1 MAEEGA
7 PRGAPPPR
15 PASRASSDAG
25 SPPAGD
31 TDDATS
37 RAHRRRASTLDAHR
51 DKSADEADAAG
62 IEDGDHESEN
72 RERERDVSFSS
83 SEEVEEGVDD
93 HDDVQ
98 MLHDKLLEFRVE
110 NDALG
115 EATTALRR
123 ALRRATEEN
132 AETRAA
138 LALAKAEL
146 EDERAA
152 SKASRA
158 KAEEEATRTRV
169 ELGDVERLALELQG
183 ELEEARARAAEEA
196 RARRDAENASAA
208 ARDERDAAAAMA
220 DSLRDALADAARDA
234 ETAKAK
240 AKAAREKREL
250 AGAKEKREF
259 EAAAKAAAEKDAG
272 EALGEE
278 LREARAAAERAA
290 KDRDAMA
297 STWRREWACA
307 KADHASELRATRAR
321 IANAEA
327 DLAASRASLQE
338 ARDARAAAESALA
351 EATLRARDATRDRDG
366 AVASLRALAEHEDAV
381 REDAAQRA
389 AVVGR
394 LRDDAAEAASRC
406 EALVARCASLT
417 GERDAAARRA
427 ERAEAD
433 LREMAELAETV
444 AVAQTENARRRAERA
459 STSYPGSS
467 SVRPSECGSPES
479 PEQLSASPGAS
490 PGSLLRAAVRESRRS
505 PNAFAASMAA
515 TRGRGTARAKN
526 DAPPAS
532 AVSAVSAVS
541 ARSAPDPSTPATPAT
556 PATPNPG
563 TPEVP
568 ASERRR
574 APGSAPGSRWIR
586 AVGDAVAE
594 ELVHALARE
603 VAELRD
609 AADGLRADAA
619 DARAAR
625 DDARRALLEET
636 TRARSLERA
645 RVLDLR
651 ETRAAERRAHA
662 ATETAWAL
670 RDKLA
675 LAAVETVI
683 YRRGDEVRGDDEK
696 NKQKSVFREDEDEAH
711 EDEDEVH
718 EDEDEVHEFE
728 VEDEFEVETGRS
740 KAPASEY
747 FREAGRARVRRRK
760 RFLGRED
767 VRAVRSAHDARRRR
781 AARVE
786 GTHAESCAR
795 AARDVVFADVTT
807 YVDAMMESTSSTSST
822 RLLYTYATSLGPP
835 LAPGSRSRDD
845 VPPAIPRELQPR
857 PGLVPRGSEILRV
870 DPRGRHF
877 LVQSARRRAPR
888 RRAVRV
894 RPLGRHESPLHASPA
909 LFREPRRAHEL
920 GPRLRRGLVEVHR
933 VRSDVVPDAAT
944 LSGLLHEASGPARR
958 GVVGNDA
965 ETGIEIGTV
974 ETGGGTSA
982 RPRRG
987 NGSPPGKN
995 ASVCVKTHLK
1005 FPMIRRCSRTR
1016 AR

>member
-62 IEDGDHESEN
+62 LEDGDHESPGGASSA

-138 LALAKAEL
+138 LALANAEL

-158 KAEEEATRTRV
+158 KAEEEAKRTRV

-208 ARDERDAAAAMA
+208 AREERDAAAAMA

-234 ETAKAK
+234 ETSKAK
-240 AKAAREKREL
+240 TKAFREKQAL
-250 AGAKEKREF
+250 TAAKEKAAF
-259 EAAAKAAAEKDAG
+259 EAAALQKAERDAG
-272 EALGEE
+272 EKLGEE
-278 LREARAAAERAA
+278 LLQARAAAERAA

-297 STWRREWACA
+297 STWRLEWESA
-307 KADHASELRATRAR
+307 KADHASELRSRNARVAHAESELASMRLEVRA
-321 IANAEA
+321 E
-327 DLAASRASLQE
+327 
-338 ARDARAAAESALA
+338 RDARVSCEKALA

-366 AVASLRALAEHEDAV
+366 AVASLRALAEHEDAT
-381 REDAAQRA
+381 RDDHSRRA

-406 EALVARCASLT
+406 EALAERCASLIR
-417 GERDAAARRA
+417 ERDAAEERA

-433 LREMAELAETV
+433 LREMAEVAESV
-444 AVAQTENARRRAERA
+444 AAAQTESARRRAERA
-459 STSYPGSS
+459 AF
-467 SVRPSECGSPES
+467 SESSPERSS
-479 PEQLSASPGAS
+479 PETTPASA
-490 PGSLLRAAVRESRRS
+490 LLRAAVRESGRS
-505 PNAFAASMAA
+505 PNAFAASMASRRR
-515 TRGRGTARAKN
+515 RGAPRG
-526 DAPPAS
+526 DDGPSFAPPAS
-532 AVSAVSAVS
+532 SAS
-541 ARSAPDPSTPATPAT
+541 ARSAPDPSTPATPET
-556 PATPNPG
+556 PDLRAEGVPN
-563 TPEVP
+563 
-568 ASERRR
+568 ASE
-574 APGSAPGSRWIR
+574 APRSRDREAKSSPSRWIH

-609 AADGLRADAA
+609 AAASLRADAA

-651 ETRAAERRAHA
+651 ETRAAEGRALE
-662 ATETAWAL
+662 ATKTAWAL

-675 LAAVETVI
+675 LAAVVTTIHKHGAPNSDVDAERPSSFCRENDDDDDDDDVEV
-683 YRRGDEVRGDDEK
+683 GDLPVE
-696 NKQKSVFREDEDEAH
+696 REAKKKDAE
-711 EDEDEVH
+711 
-718 EDEDEVHEFE
+718 
-728 VEDEFEVETGRS
+728 
-740 KAPASEY
+740 APASA
-747 FREAGRARVRRRK
+747 FFQNAGERA
-760 RFLGRED
+760 FSFTGF
-767 VRAVRSAHDARRRR
+767 RSAEDETLISTQFLAPSTPDDDERFAQRGPSPR
-781 AARVE
+781 AAR
-786 GTHAESCAR
+786 A
-795 AARDVVFADVTT
+795 
-807 YVDAMMESTSSTSST
+807 
-822 RLLYTYATSLGPP
+822 
-835 LAPGSRSRDD
+835 
-845 VPPAIPRELQPR
+845 PR
-857 PGLVPRGSEILRV
+857 PTA
-870 DPRGRHF
+870 F
-877 LVQSARRRAPR
+877 
-888 RRAVRV
+888 
-894 RPLGRHESPLHASPA
+894 SP
-909 LFREPRRAHEL
+909 
-920 GPRLRRGLVEVHR
+920 
-933 VRSDVVPDAAT
+933 
-944 LSGLLHEASGPARR
+944 
-958 GVVGNDA
+958 
-965 ETGIEIGTV
+965 
-974 ETGGGTSA
+974 
-982 RPRRG
+982 
-987 NGSPPGKN
+987 
-995 ASVCVKTHLK
+995 
-1005 FPMIRRCSRTR
+1005 M
-1016 AR
+1016 